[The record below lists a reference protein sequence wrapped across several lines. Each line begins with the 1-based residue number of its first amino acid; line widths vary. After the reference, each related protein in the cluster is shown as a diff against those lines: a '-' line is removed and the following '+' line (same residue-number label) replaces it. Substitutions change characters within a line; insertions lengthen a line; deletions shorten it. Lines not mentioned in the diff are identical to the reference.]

1 MRKCSTCKERGLCT
15 RICPAIESILP
26 KDATGA
32 NSHREVL
39 MSPED
44 FEAVAEKQSFSE
56 WTHEE
61 TANRYPIADLSR
73 LTQKEKR
80 ALLLL
85 AEGYSMRAA
94 ARKLKINLKSLQ
106 KRVNTGRKRLLGR
119 HPSHLMRGENREAAN
134 G

>member
-1 MRKCSTCKERGLCT
+1 MRKCSACKERGLCT
-15 RICPAIESILP
+15 RICPAIENILP

-44 FEAVAEKQSFSE
+44 FEAVAERQSFSG

-85 AEGYSMRAA
+85 AEGCSMRAA
-94 ARKLKINLKSLQ
+94 ARKLKISLHALQ
-106 KRVNTGRKRLLGR
+106 TRVRSGRKRLAPC
-119 HPSHLMRGENREAAN
+119 HPSRLMRDENREAAN